1 MMGYGIIYHLTC
13 FSIVKHINGT
23 MVEGE
28 TEMATIKPPSTTAS
42 KLVDVEA
49 QIDPEEDAETRRLRD
64 IERTLWTRIWQGVAI
79 TTVVFNIL
87 AMVWE
92 RGAASVLAG
101 FIAIPVSAAVFYY
114 QFEIQDTD
122 CECLLLL

>member
-1 MMGYGIIYHLTC
+1 
-13 FSIVKHINGT
+13 